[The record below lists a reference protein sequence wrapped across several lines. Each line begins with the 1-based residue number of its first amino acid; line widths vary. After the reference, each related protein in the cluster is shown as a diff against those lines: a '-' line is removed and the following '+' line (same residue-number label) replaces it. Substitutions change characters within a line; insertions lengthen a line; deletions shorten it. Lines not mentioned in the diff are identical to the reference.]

1 MACCMVDVKRLAAE
15 ILGVGESRVRISPE
29 ALDRL
34 GEVTTK
40 ADVRALI
47 KEGLIY
53 VEPVKGNSRGR
64 WREYHEKRKKG
75 RRRGVGSR
83 KGSKYARLD
92 PKEAWVN
99 RVRALRRYLNS
110 LKRRG
115 LIDSKTWRELYLQ
128 VKGGRFES
136 VSALRA
142 YLISNNLLK
151 QQR

>member
-1 MACCMVDVKRLAAE
+1 MVDVKKLAAE
-15 ILGVGESRVRISPE
+15 VLGVGESRVRISPE
-29 ALDRL
+29 AIDRL
-34 GEVTTK
+34 EEVTTK

-53 VEPVKGNSRGR
+53 AEYAKGVSRGGR
-64 WREYHEKRKKG
+64 WRELHEKRRKG
-75 RRRGVGSR
+75 RRRGGVGSR

-92 PKEAWVN
+92 PKEAWIG

-115 LIDSKTWRELYLQ
+115 GLIDARTWRELYLQ
-128 VKGGRFES
+128 VKGGRFDS
-136 VSALRA
+136 VASLRA

>member
-1 MACCMVDVKRLAAE
+1 MFVMVDVKRLAAE

-34 GEVTTK
+34 EEVTTK

-53 VEPVKGNSRGR
+53 TEYAKGVSRGR
-64 WREYHEKRKKG
+64 WRELHEKRRKG

-92 PKEAWVN
+92 PKEAWVS

-115 LIDSKTWRELYLQ
+115 LIDAKTWRDLYLQ

-136 VSALRA
+136 VASLRA

>member
-1 MACCMVDVKRLAAE
+1 MRCMVDVKRLAAE
-15 ILGVGESRVRISPE
+15 VLGVGESRVRISPE
-29 ALDRL
+29 AIDRL

-53 VEPVKGNSRGR
+53 AEYKRGVSRGR

-92 PKEAWVN
+92 PKEAWV
-99 RVRALRRYLNS
+99 RKIRALRRYLNS

-128 VKGGRFES
+128 IKGGRFNS

-142 YLISNNLLK
+142 YLISNNIIK
-151 QQR
+151 QR

>member
-1 MACCMVDVKRLAAE
+1 MVDVKKLAAE

-34 GEVTTK
+34 EEVTTK

-53 VEPVKGNSRGR
+53 AEYAKGVSRGR
-64 WREYHEKRKKG
+64 WRELHEKRRKG

-99 RVRALRRYLNS
+99 KVRALRRYLNS

-115 LIDSKTWRELYLQ
+115 LIDAKTWRELYLQ
-128 VKGGRFES
+128 VKGGRFDS
-136 VSALRA
+136 VASLKA
-142 YLISNNLLK
+142 YLISNNIIK

>member
-1 MACCMVDVKRLAAE
+1 
-15 ILGVGESRVRISPE
+15 
-29 ALDRL
+29 
-34 GEVTTK
+34 EVTTK

>member
-1 MACCMVDVKRLAAE
+1 MVDVKKIAAE

-34 GEVTTK
+34 EEVTTK

-53 VEPVKGNSRGR
+53 AEYARGISRGR
-64 WREYHEKRKKG
+64 WRELHDKRRRG

-83 KGSKYARLD
+83 RGSKYARLD
-92 PKEAWVN
+92 PKEVWKG
-99 RVRALRRYLNS
+99 RIRAMRRYLGS
-110 LKRRG
+110 LKMMG
-115 LIDSKTWRELYLQ
+115 LIDSRTWRELYLQ
-128 VKGGRFES
+128 VKGGRFDS
-136 VSALRA
+136 VASLRA
-142 YLISNNLLK
+142 YLVSNNIIK